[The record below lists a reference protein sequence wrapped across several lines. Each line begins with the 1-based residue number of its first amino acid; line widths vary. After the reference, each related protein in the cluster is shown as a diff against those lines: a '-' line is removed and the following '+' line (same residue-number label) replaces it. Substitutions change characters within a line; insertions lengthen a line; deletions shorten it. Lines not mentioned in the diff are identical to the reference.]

1 MTSLLKPFSKLLK
14 TSRGVEMPE
23 TRIAV
28 GRPLQR
34 IDGLD
39 KVTGVARYAPDIKLE
54 NMLYAK
60 LLRSPHAHAKVTQID
75 TSAAEKLPGFR
86 AVATILEV
94 PKVIEYW
101 FSLRTEEKKK
111 QMFLRDNVVRFVGDP
126 VLAVAT
132 DDRATA
138 EKARSLIDVTYEPL
152 PALQDPFE
160 AMAESETRI
169 HDRGNIAFQFT
180 KTYGDIQ
187 QGFDGADVIVEN
199 TYRTSK
205 QKHAALEPFGTCVA
219 DSQPSGKLTVYSSS
233 QLPHW
238 SRHYLAGALGLP
250 LNKVRVIKPHTGG
263 SFGGRCGLIHGL
275 EVMCAWLSR
284 QTGRPVSM
292 SFSRE
297 EDFIATET
305 RHPMTIVMKTGVTKD
320 GILTANEVEIVSDV
334 GGYGTHY
341 IGVLADC
348 LSTGVGLYKIPNYS
362 FTGTAVFTNKSLCG
376 ALRGYGNP
384 QMNFAQESQVDILAD
399 RIGMDPLK
407 LRLKNYRERGEIDP
421 VLNEEIRSNGL
432 VECLAKGAA
441 ASGWA
446 KKRHG
451 EPTGNPKKKGIGLSI
466 VLHGT
471 GAGKALPDPAAA
483 TVMINADGSVNL
495 VTAAADEGQGNR
507 TVLAQIASETLGI
520 EFEKI
525 SVSDTDTE
533 TTPLD
538 CGTHGSR
545 QAYGGGLAVQAAAN
559 EARQKLLTYAA
570 KELGV
575 TVDQLLIKD
584 SAICEA
590 ADPNHK
596 ILISELMRK
605 TQIEDMRV
613 CEQVIGSAAGVAPA
627 MPGYYGAVFAEVEV
641 DIETGEVNVLKLTS
655 AFDVGRAINPDLVKG
670 QIIGGAVMGIG
681 FALTEGLLLEN
692 GHILNSSF
700 TDYRLLRTCDVPE
713 IVPIIVESHEPT
725 GPFGAKGI
733 GEGCMVNVA
742 SAISNAVCHATGVR
756 LTELSMTP
764 EAILQCLK
772 GKVS

>member
-1 MTSLLKPFSKLLK
+1 MMS
-14 TSRGVEMPE
+14 E
-23 TRIAV
+23 THIAV
-28 GRPLQR
+28 GKPLQR
-34 IDGLD
+34 IDGIE
-39 KVTGVARYAPDIKLE
+39 KVTGSAKYAADIKLE
-54 NMLYAK
+54 NMLHAR
-60 LLRSPHAHAKVTQID
+60 LLRSPHAHARVKHID
-75 TSAAEKLPGFR
+75 TSAAEELPGVR

-111 QMFLRDNVVRFVGDP
+111 QMFLRDNLVRFIGDP
-126 VLAVAT
+126 VLALAA

-138 EKARSLIDVTYEPL
+138 DQALSLIKVAYESL
-152 PALQDPFE
+152 PALHDPFE
-160 AMAESETRI
+160 AMAEKNVKI
-169 HDRGNIAFQFT
+169 HKRGNVAFKFE
-180 KTYGDIQ
+180 KVYGDIQ
-187 QGFDGADVIVEN
+187 DGFKNADIIVEN

-205 QKHAALEPFGTCVA
+205 QKHAALEPFGTCLA
-219 DSQPSGKLTVYSSS
+219 HYQSNGKLTVYSST

-238 SRHYLAGALGLP
+238 SRHYLAGALELP

-275 EVMCAWLSR
+275 EVMCSWLSR
-284 QTGRPVSM
+284 ETGQAVRM

-297 EDFIATET
+297 EDFIATES
-305 RHPMTIVMKTGVTKD
+305 RHPMTIKMKTGVTKD
-320 GILTANEVEIVSDV
+320 GILTANEAEVVSDV

-348 LSTGVGLYKIPNYS
+348 LSTGVGLYKIANYS
-362 FTGTAVFTNKSLCG
+362 FKGTAVFTNKSLCG

-384 QMNFAQESQVDILAD
+384 QMNFAQESQMDILAAKL
-399 RIGMDPLK
+399 GMDPLE
-407 LRLKNYRERGEIDP
+407 LRLKNYREQGEIDP
-421 VLNEEIRSNGL
+421 VLNDEIRSNGL
-432 VECLAKGAA
+432 KECLEKGAA
-441 ASGWA
+441 SSCWE
-446 KKRHG
+446 KKRRQKPAKG
-451 EPTGNPKKKGIGLSI
+451 PKKRGIGLAI

-520 EFEKI
+520 GFEKI
-525 SVSDTDTE
+525 SVSETDTD

-559 EARQKLLTYAA
+559 EARQKLLAYAV

-575 TVDQLLIKD
+575 NGDQLRIEEG
-584 SAICEA
+584 AILEKTHP
-590 ADPNHK
+590 DNR
-596 ILISELMRK
+596 ILISDLMRK
-605 TQIEDMRV
+605 TQIEDMSV
-613 CEQVIGSAAGVAPA
+613 CEQVIGSAVGVAPA
-627 MPGYYGAVFAEVEV
+627 MPGYYGAIFAEVEV
-641 DIETGEVNVLKLTS
+641 DIETGEVNVLQLTS

-670 QIIGGAVMGIG
+670 QIIGGGVMGIG
-681 FALTEGLLLEN
+681 FALTEGLLVED
-692 GHILNSSF
+692 GRIMNSSF
-700 TDYRLLRTCDVPE
+700 ADYRLLRTCDVPE

-725 GPFGAKGI
+725 GPYGAKGI

-742 SAISNAVCHATGVR
+742 SAISNAIYHATGVR
-756 LTELSMTP
+756 LTDLSMTP
-764 EAILQCLK
+764 AAILQGLK
-772 GKVS
+772 PG

>member
-1 MTSLLKPFSKLLK
+1 MS
-14 TSRGVEMPE
+14 E

-28 GRPLQR
+28 GKSLQR
-34 IDGLD
+34 IDGID
-39 KVTGVARYAPDIKLE
+39 KVTGSAKYAADIKLD
-54 NMLYAK
+54 NMLHAK
-60 LLRSPHAHAKVTQID
+60 LLRSPHAHARVKHID
-75 TSAAEKLPGFR
+75 TSAAQKLPGVR

-111 QMFLRDNVVRFVGDP
+111 QMFLRDNVVRFIGDP
-126 VLAVAT
+126 VLALAA
-132 DDRATA
+132 DDQATA
-138 EKARSLIDVTYEPL
+138 DKALSLVRVEYEPL
-152 PALQDPFE
+152 RALHDPLM
-160 AMAESETRI
+160 AMAEKEVKI
-169 HDRGNIAFQFT
+169 HDRGNVAFKFE
-180 KTYGDIQ
+180 KTYGEIQEGFKHADI
-187 QGFDGADVIVEN
+187 IIEN
-199 TYRTSK
+199 TYHTSK

-219 DSQPSGKLTVYSSS
+219 NYQSNGKLTVYSST

-238 SRHYLAGALGLP
+238 SRHYLAGALALT
-250 LNKVRVIKPHTGG
+250 LNNVRVIKPHTGG

-275 EVMCAWLSR
+275 EVMCSWLSR
-284 QTGRPVSM
+284 QTRRVVRM

-305 RHPMTIVMKTGVTKD
+305 RHPMTIKMKTGVTND
-320 GILTANEVEIVSDV
+320 GIITANDVEIISDV

-348 LSTGVGLYKIPNYS
+348 LSTGVGLYKISNYS
-362 FTGTAVFTNKSLCG
+362 FKGTAVFTNKSLCG

-384 QMNFAQESQVDILAD
+384 QMNFAQESQMDIIAAKL
-399 RIGMDPLK
+399 GMDPLE
-407 LRLKNYRERGEIDP
+407 LRLKNYRRQGEIDP
-421 VLNEEIRSNGL
+421 VLNDEIRSNGL
-432 VECLAKGAA
+432 RECLEKGAQS
-441 ASGWA
+441 SGWEMKRRQQPVKGP
-446 KKRHG
+446 KKR
-451 EPTGNPKKKGIGLSI
+451 GIGLSV

-525 SVSDTDTE
+525 SVSETDTE

-545 QAYGGGLAVQAAAN
+545 QAYGGGLAVQAASN
-559 EARQKLLTYAA
+559 EARQKLLAYAT

-575 TVDQLLIKD
+575 TGDQLEIKNG
-584 SAICEA
+584 AILETTNP
-590 ADPNHK
+590 DNK
-596 ILISELMRK
+596 IMISDLMRK
-605 TQIEDMRV
+605 TQIEDMSV

-641 DIETGEVNVLKLTS
+641 DTETGQVKVLQLTS

-670 QIIGGAVMGIG
+670 QIIGGAAMGIG
-681 FALTEGLLLEN
+681 FALTEGLLVED
-692 GHILNSSF
+692 GRILNGGFS
-700 TDYRLLRTCDVPE
+700 DYRLLRTCDVPK

-725 GPFGAKGI
+725 GPYGAKGI

-742 SAISNAVCHATGVR
+742 SAISNAICHATGAR
-756 LTELSMTP
+756 LTDLSMTS
-764 EAILQCLK
+764 EAILQGLR
-772 GKVS
+772 SI

>member
-1 MTSLLKPFSKLLK
+1 MS
-14 TSRGVEMPE
+14 EA
-23 TRIAV
+23 RIAV
-28 GRPLQR
+28 GKSLER
-34 IDGLD
+34 IDGID
-39 KVTGVARYAPDIKLE
+39 KVTGSARYAPDIKLE
-54 NMLYAK
+54 NMLCAR
-60 LLRSPHAHAKVTQID
+60 LLRSPHAHARVTDID
-75 TSAAEKLPGFR
+75 TAAAQRLPGVR
-86 AVATILEV
+86 ALAAIPDV
-94 PKVIEYW
+94 PRVIEYW

-111 QMFLRDNVVRFVGDP
+111 QMFLRDNVVRFIGDP
-126 VLAVAT
+126 VLAVAA
-132 DDRATA
+132 DDQATA
-138 EKARSLIDVTYEPL
+138 EKALSLVDVAYEPL
-152 PALQDPFE
+152 PALHDPFE
-160 AMAESETRI
+160 AMAESEIKI
-169 HDRGNIAFQFT
+169 HERGNVAFQFE
-180 KTYGDIQ
+180 KNYGDIQ
-187 QGFDGADVIVEN
+187 QGFSSADIIIEN

-205 QKHAALEPFGTCVA
+205 QKHAALEPFGTCIA
-219 DSQPSGKLTVYSSS
+219 DYQANGKLTVYSSS

-238 SRHYLAGALGLP
+238 SRHYLAGALALP

-275 EVMCAWLSR
+275 EVMCSWLSR
-284 QTGRPVSM
+284 QTGRPVRM

-297 EDFIATET
+297 EDFMATET
-305 RHPMTIVMKTGVTKD
+305 RHPMTIKIKTGATAD

-348 LSTGVGLYKIPNYS
+348 LSTGVGLYKIPNYN
-362 FTGTAVFTNKSLCG
+362 FKGIAVFTNTSLCG

-384 QMNFAQESQVDILAD
+384 QMNFAQESQVDILAAKL
-399 RIGMDPLK
+399 GLDPLE
-407 LRLKNYRERGEIDP
+407 LRLKNYRKLGEIDP

-432 VECLAKGAA
+432 EECLEKGAA
-441 ASGWA
+441 SSGWE
-446 KKRHG
+446 KKRHQKPANG
-451 EPTGNPKKKGIGLSI
+451 HMKRGIGLSI

-525 SVSDTDTE
+525 SVSDTDTD

-559 EARQKLLTYAA
+559 EARQKLLAYAA
-570 KELGV
+570 RELGV
-575 TVDQLLIKD
+575 IEDQLRIKD
-584 SAICEA
+584 GTIIEA
-590 ADPNHK
+590 TNPGNK
-596 ILISELMRK
+596 ILISDLMRK
-605 TQIEDMRV
+605 TQIEDMSV

-641 DIETGEVNVLKLTS
+641 DTETGQVNVLKLTS
-655 AFDVGRAINPDLVKG
+655 AFDVGRAINPALVKG
-670 QIIGGAVMGIG
+670 QIIGGAAMGIG
-681 FALTEGLLLEN
+681 FALTEGLLVED
-692 GHILNSSF
+692 GRILNSSF
-700 TDYRLLRTCDVPE
+700 TDYRLLRACDVPE

-742 SAISNAVCHATGVR
+742 SAISNAICHATGAR
-756 LTELSMTP
+756 LTQLNMTP
-764 EAILQCLK
+764 EAILKQL
-772 GKVS
+772 